1 MVGTDSP
8 VKPSYRALFTVL
20 VVRRD
25 PTSPQSGGS
34 VNRIIPPLPS
44 DASAAALY
52 SFTPKLLAS
61 VPFCEHPSVLCAG
74 VERVLRGWAA
84 NAQASVPRAVWRPY
98 NQLADNL
105 AMILPTLAGALDSAS
120 AAVQSELLRLLAE
133 ANSLDQSHGDLA
145 VPLLGSELCQEVIA
159 YVESQFHRSLT
170 TRELV
175 SLVMGVDLLMQKGV
189 AALIDDPDARRL
201 ATSEADQCLL
211 AFLSHDLN
219 KNLDAVALWLQV
231 LQTLPQA
238 RPMAFVPAG
247 EPAGVTKDSIL
258 FTVGGIGRLLNAE
271 RMCHGDCQA
280 IPAPLNLRSLV
291 KSLVGAFD
299 CLAAERGIQLIF
311 DVPDDAN
318 PVTDR
323 VLLTLILEHLIGASV
338 QFAAPGA
345 VHIRAE
351 RLWAAGEPAGWT
363 ISMIDDGP
371 GIPVEQFDRILN
383 TFQKGTMDGKV
394 GVGFGLAIAS
404 RAAALLG
411 GALSAGSHY
420 GVGSLFTLTLP
431 PPPAAKQ

>member
-1 MVGTDSP
+1 
-8 VKPSYRALFTVL
+8 VL

-25 PTSPQSGGS
+25 PPSPQSGGS
-34 VNRIIPPLPS
+34 VNRIIPPLPN
-44 DASAAALY
+44 DASAAAYY

-61 VPFCEHPSVLCAG
+61 VPFCEHPSALSAG

-84 NAQASVPRAVWRPY
+84 NARASVPRAVWRPY
-98 NQLADNL
+98 DQLADNL
-105 AMILPTLAGALDSAS
+105 ALLLPTLAGALDSAS

-133 ANSLDQSHGDLA
+133 PNSLDQSHGDLA
-145 VPLLGSELCQEVIA
+145 VPLLSSELCQEVIA

-211 AFLSHDLN
+211 AFLSHDLD

-271 RMCHGDCQA
+271 RMCHDDCQA
-280 IPAPLNLRSLV
+280 IPASLNLQSLV
-291 KSLVGAFD
+291 KSLVGTFD
-299 CLAAERGIQLIF
+299 FLAAERGIQLIV

-323 VLLTLILEHLIGASV
+323 VLLTLILEHLIGASA

-351 RLWAAGEPAGWT
+351 RLGAAGEPAGWS
-363 ISMIDDGP
+363 ISMT
-371 GIPVEQFDRILN
+371 ER
-383 TFQKGTMDGKV
+383 K
-394 GVGFGLAIAS
+394 
-404 RAAALLG
+404 
-411 GALSAGSHY
+411 
-420 GVGSLFTLTLP
+420 
-431 PPPAAKQ
+431 

>member
-1 MVGTDSP
+1 LG
-8 VKPSYRALFTVL
+8 
-20 VVRRD
+20 
-25 PTSPQSGGS
+25 
-34 VNRIIPPLPS
+34 
-44 DASAAALY
+44 
-52 SFTPKLLAS
+52 
-61 VPFCEHPSVLCAG
+61 
-74 VERVLRGWAA
+74 
-84 NAQASVPRAVWRPY
+84 
-98 NQLADNL
+98 
-105 AMILPTLAGALDSAS
+105 
-120 AAVQSELLRLLAE
+120 EL
-133 ANSLDQSHGDLA
+133 NTLDQPQDDLA
-145 VPLLGSELCQEVIA
+145 VPQLGSELCQEVIA

-175 SLVMGVDLLMQKGV
+175 SLVMGVDLLIQKGV
-189 AALIDDPDARRL
+189 AAHIDDPDARRL

-219 KNLDAVALWLQV
+219 NNLDAVTLWLQV

-238 RPMAFVPAG
+238 RPMAFAAAG

-271 RMCHGDCQA
+271 RMCHGDFQA
-280 IPAPLNLRSLV
+280 IPAPLNLQSLMN
-291 KSLVGAFD
+291 SLVGAFG
-299 CLAAERGIQLIF
+299 CLAAERGIQLIV

-351 RLWAAGEPAGWT
+351 RLWAAGEPAGWA
-363 ISMIDDGP
+363 ISIIDDGP
-371 GIPVEQFDRILN
+371 GIPVEHFDRILK

-411 GALSAGSHY
+411 GALSAGSRV

-431 PPPAAKQ
+431 PPPAA